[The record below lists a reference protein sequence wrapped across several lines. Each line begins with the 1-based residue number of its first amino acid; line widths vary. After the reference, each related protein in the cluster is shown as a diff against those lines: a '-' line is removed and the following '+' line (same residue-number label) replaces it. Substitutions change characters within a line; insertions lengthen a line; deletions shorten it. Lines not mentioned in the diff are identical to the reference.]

1 MSKRITT
8 RWYIGAWVV
17 WALGVLMLFV
27 LARSAG
33 SSSSLPPGVFLVYVI
48 MFLAAVVML
57 LVWLGALV
65 KLGIQHAW
73 GWLVAVL
80 VLHLVGLG
88 IIGMVAYAMA
98 GPDGGRPEIV
108 YRPTAT

>member
-8 RWYIGAWVV
+8 SWYIAAWVV
-17 WALGVLMLFV
+17 WAMGVGMMFLLSRTV
-27 LARSAG
+27 RT
-33 SSSSLPPGVFLVYVI
+33 SSPPPGIFLDYVV

-57 LVWLGALV
+57 VTWLAALL
-65 KLGIQHAW
+65 KLGLQRAW
-73 GWLVAVL
+73 GWFVAVL